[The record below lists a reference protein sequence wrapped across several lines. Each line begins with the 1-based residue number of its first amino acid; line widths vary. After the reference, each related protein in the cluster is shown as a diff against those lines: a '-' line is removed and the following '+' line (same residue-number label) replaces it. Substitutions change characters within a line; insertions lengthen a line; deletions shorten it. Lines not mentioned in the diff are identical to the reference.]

1 MKPNTAAKIK
11 QKLKSGGEQFTFPA
25 TAKLWSTSTITL
37 LQQKFQLQQQHYF
50 YLYCSIL
57 FSISIS
63 PLDGTAKK
71 MDNFFNVYCYCKSA
85 AISKKILL

>member
-37 LQQKFQLQQQHYF
+37 LQQKFQLQQHYF

>member
-37 LQQKFQLQQQHYF
+37 LLQKFQLQQHYF

>member
-1 MKPNTAAKIK
+1 MKPNTAAKTK

-25 TAKLWSTSTITL
+25 TAKLWSTITL
-37 LQQKFQLQQQHYF
+37 LLQKFQLQQQHYF

-71 MDNFFNVYCYCKSA
+71 MDNF
-85 AISKKILL
+85 